1 MISGVKRLVH
11 IAHEV
16 KDELEGHHAFGIG
29 RQQAFELALE
39 S

>member
-16 KDELEGHHAFGIG
+16 KDELEGYHAFGIG
-29 RQQAFELALE
+29 RQTFELALE

>member
-11 IAHEV
+11 VAYEV
-16 KDELEGHHAFGIG
+16 KDELEGYHALGIG
-29 RQQAFELALE
+29 RGQAFELALE